1 MNNRFDSFGAY
12 FEKILRLW
20 EFVFLKVETFC
31 FKFISLGMISSY
43 NRFHMIILGRCLFGF
58 PDENYRFFSS
68 KIVHS
73 AGRLP
78 IDMVPVVGPNL
89 DSGYFISFRK
99 LNYEIKGY
107 EIGVTLGHLNI
118 T

>member
-1 MNNRFDSFGAY
+1 MPY
-12 FEKILRLW
+12 
-20 EFVFLKVETFC
+20 
-31 FKFISLGMISSY
+31 
-43 NRFHMIILGRCLFGF
+43 GF
-58 PDENYRFFSS
+58 SDENYRLFSNL
-68 KIVHS
+68 KIGHS
-73 AGRLP
+73 EESSQVWMDFDATP
-78 IDMVPVVGPNL
+78 DVVGPNL

>member
-1 MNNRFDSFGAY
+1 MD
-12 FEKILRLW
+12 
-20 EFVFLKVETFC
+20 
-31 FKFISLGMISSY
+31 
-43 NRFHMIILGRCLFGF
+43 HGF
-58 PDENYRFFSS
+58 SDENYRLFLNLKIGDSTESS
-68 KIVHS
+68 QVWMDFDTAS
-73 AGRLP
+73 
-78 IDMVPVVGPNL
+78 VVEPNL